1 MILKSCDPPPRS
13 PLISSGL
20 SEQDRGSVLAGLPAV
35 PATERHHVDSQ
46 GPAVVWHLHQFDN
59 VSGSRRRVDADMGV
73 MGGQEGG
80 KGESEE
86 GGDTM
91 WTKTGNEE
99 VKERNNIRNGK
110 NSDGNKL
117 KYKQDKEIYLKK

>member
-1 MILKSCDPPPRS
+1 MILKPHSS
-13 PLISSGL
+13 PLVSSGL

-73 MGGQEGG
+73 VGGQ
-80 KGESEE
+80 KG

-99 VKERNNIRNGK
+99 VKERNNIMVK
-110 NSDGNKL
+110 NSDGN
-117 KYKQDKEIYLKK
+117 